1 MGQLVF
7 SRLFYYHM
15 KLVVPTP
22 NSKRMNTQRIPLGQ
36 IFKIELTPRAELQRR
51 ISENAHK
58 LIVIQHQHE
67 GKVETNKGTLMGY
80 NTIDILDHE
89 VCLGTEEKLV
99 SIKLS
104 EILQFVGKGWL
115 DSTRI
120 AASNSQLWRQILQE
134 NHAPALQAL
143 KNFATICETW
153 IEALERGDFDQ
164 VESLLQAGKAT
175 RDAVASRHL
184 SG

>member
-1 MGQLVF
+1 MGA
-7 SRLFYYHM
+7 
-15 KLVVPTP
+15 
-22 NSKRMNTQRIPLGQ
+22 RIC
-36 IFKIELTPRAELQRR
+36 ILTPKEHDEALA
-51 ISENAHK
+51 ISSHLPHMVSSA
-58 LIVIQHQHE
+58 LA
-67 GKVETNKGTLMGY
+67 GATPR
-80 NTIDILDHE
+80 E
-89 VCLGTEEKLV
+89 V
-99 SIKLS
+99 
-104 EILQFVGKGWL
+104 LQFVGKGWL